1 MLALWTCSPFWTGR
15 ALSGTARKLPETSF
29 GMAFDLE
36 GHNKRITLIS
46 LGLPDR
52 VIEDLEDAAPAF

>member
-1 MLALWTCSPFWTGR
+1 
-15 ALSGTARKLPETSF
+15 
-29 GMAFDLE
+29 MAFDLE